1 MPGWF
6 DLYDWPIGV
15 GVRNDEDGLEKAVQA
30 VEDCVDDL
38 EKSGVPRNR
47 IVVGGFSQGGAVALR
62 SAYHSKSK
70 GGYAACVSLSG
81 WVTFGGDDVSNTSR
95 DVPLFLGHGSQDDKV
110 LFEQQKHAEI
120 TLSEDDKV
128 GVIESKSYRM
138 GHSSHPQEMADF
150 ANFLNKVLFET
161 QAPE

>member
-1 MPGWF
+1 
-6 DLYDWPIGV
+6 
-15 GVRNDEDGLEKAVQA
+15 
-30 VEDCVDDL
+30 
-38 EKSGVPRNR
+38 
-47 IVVGGFSQGGAVALR
+47 
-62 SAYHSKSK
+62 
-70 GGYAACVSLSG
+70 
-81 WVTFGGDDVSNTSR
+81 
-95 DVPLFLGHGSQDDKV
+95 